1 MSVPGIPR
9 IMSCYSLRGEQ
20 GVGYNI
26 CLYLVF
32 PVMSLYLSK
41 GEVRGGF
48 NICPCLAFLVTSFYL
63 SRKLNRGHMSVPG
76 FPCVM
81 SCLPTYE
88 KEESAESGVVLTYA
102 CTMHSPCHVLLH
114 VAK

>member
-9 IMSCYSLRGEQ
+9 IMSSYSLRGER

-32 PVMSLYLSK
+32 PVMSLYLSQ
-41 GEVRGGF
+41 GEVR
-48 NICPCLAFLVTSFYL
+48 VTSFYL

-81 SCLPTYE
+81 SSY
-88 KEESAESGVVLTYA
+88 V
-102 CTMHSPCHVLLH
+102 
-114 VAK
+114 